1 MSGFLGIGVH
11 DYGVARFSHRL
22 SHGLNDEHA
31 ILVRVLRVAG
41 SQSLK
46 KEIKKSRRL
55 DRPVVRRLRGRAPE
69 CSCRDHEGGGS

>member
-11 DYGVARFSHRL
+11 DYGMARFGHRL

-46 KEIKKSRRL
+46 KEIKKAVGL
-55 DRPVVRRLRGRAPE
+55 IDPL
-69 CSCRDHEGGGS
+69 